1 MIAIIEWFKN
11 ASPFYFCLGLIGL
24 AIVIRLIY
32 EILTDK

>member
-1 MIAIIEWFKN
+1 MMQIIEWFKN
-11 ASPFYFCLGLIGL
+11 ASPFHFCLGL